1 MTSLYQELV
10 KGGPSGATALTLGVF
25 DGVHRGHRH
34 LIHHLQAVAAREG
47 VTPVVV
53 TFGNHPITV
62 LRPEIPL
69 ALLTTLEERLELLRA
84 AGVEYVVPITFTRDL
99 SLFTAEEFVLALREA
114 LGMVAMV
121 VGPDFAM
128 GHQRQG
134 TIPVL
139 QALGAKHGFSVEVV
153 TPLTLEEGVVSS
165 TAVRDAL
172 ATGDVREAARRLD
185 RPYAVAGVVE
195 RGEGRGA
202 QLGFPTANVAVQ
214 GDLALPADGVY
225 AAWLTV
231 GKACYPAA
239 VSIGTKPTFHE
250 ANPREVEAHALDFSG
265 DLYGRRVVVEFAH
278 RVRGQ
283 ERFPTVDALVERMHE
298 DVAVVREVLAQTPQR
313 ASLDD

>member
-1 MTSLYQELV
+1 MTSLHQELARS
-10 KGGPSGATALTLGVF
+10 GPGGATALTLGVF

-34 LIHHLQAVAAREG
+34 LIQHLQAVAAREG

-69 ALLTTLEERLELLRA
+69 AMLTTLEERSVLLRA
-84 AGVEYVVPITFTRDL
+84 AGVEHVVPITFTRDL
-99 SLFTAEEFVLALREA
+99 SLFTAEEFVLTLRAA
-114 LGMVAMV
+114 LGMIVLV

-153 TPLTLEEGVVSS
+153 TPLTLEGDVISS
-165 TAVRDAL
+165 TAVRGAL
-172 ATGDVREAARRLD
+172 AAGDVSAAARCLD

-202 QLGFPTANVAVQ
+202 ELGFPTANVAVQ
-214 GDLALPADGVY
+214 ADLALPADGVY

-231 GKACYPAA
+231 DKARYPAA
-239 VSIGTKPTFHE
+239 VSIGTKPTFHD
-250 ANPREVEAHALDFSG
+250 AGPREVEAHALDLNG
-265 DLYGRRVVVEFAH
+265 DLYGRRVVLEFAH

-283 ERFPTVDALVERMHE
+283 ERFSTVDALVERMHK
-298 DVAVVREVLAQTPQR
+298 DVTVVREVLSQAPPRT
-313 ASLDD
+313 SLDD